1 MIKYGLADRLSAM
14 DVAEEMKVA
23 SLEAE
28 EDLSAIMDEYRK
40 EASLLELEAQ
50 KEQSRLEAMFHQR
63 LSVNSAASKVK
74 ALSGASQWEEH
85 FDARA
90 GCVYYFN
97 IRSGKSQWKCPEELE
112 KRAMMMDN
120 DDPASEEI
128 SCGICLDIFQ
138 GTPVQCPAGHLYCK
152 SCIEHHSTCP
162 NWHPVSSPF
171 PHTLQPTNLS
181 GVIPTHAFPKA
192 SFPPN
197 LYALPTN
204 AALPHTCTKH
214 RLPCPHIQ

>member
-1 MIKYGLADRLSAM
+1 MIEYGLADRLSAM

-28 EDLSAIMDEYRK
+28 EELSAIMDEYRK

-85 FDARA
+85 FDGRA

-162 NWHPVSSPF
+162 NWNPHSHTTRSP
-171 PHTLQPTNLS
+171 L
-181 GVIPTHAFPKA
+181 GVIPTHFFTP
-192 SFPPN
+192 SQLVL
-197 LYALPTN
+197 LYPTHTH
-204 AALPHTCTKH
+204 HTCTEH
-214 RLPCPHIQ
+214 LLFCPHMQ